1 LAAATICFQYPFASA
16 TKLAKIAATATTLEN
31 KRVKEA
37 FIATSLRAIVGPI
50 NPADMFG
57 GTVNLQ
63 DAQGVCESEQH
74 GRELADFPYLDFHV
88 TGNF

>member
-1 LAAATICFQYPFASA
+1 
-16 TKLAKIAATATTLEN
+16 
-31 KRVKEA
+31 
-37 FIATSLRAIVGPI
+37 
-50 NPADMFG
+50 MFG

-63 DAQGVCESEQH
+63 DAQGVCKSEQH